1 MVVNEK
7 VMWLAELISSAG
19 CCVADFFRTDLS
31 FYSIWC
37 SDSGSCRQWQAILT
51 ADQLKGKDP
60 FFYFLF
66 FFLIYIYIFFPF
78 CLMYGII
85 SFFIPVWL
93 FLYRRG
99 GCYDW
104 HRTKPSFYKNLD
116 TFNVPPHD

>member
-51 ADQLKGKDP
+51 ADQLKEKDP
-60 FFYFLF
+60 FFFFLF
-66 FFLIYIYIFFPF
+66 LFNLYIFFPF
-78 CLMYGII
+78 A
-85 SFFIPVWL
+85 
-93 FLYRRG
+93 
-99 GCYDW
+99 
-104 HRTKPSFYKNLD
+104 
-116 TFNVPPHD
+116 